1 MRTSAMRRT
10 LPQGREKGTMTRMS
24 EAARDVASQVV
35 RRRPSWMSQA
45 ATLVRKDVLIELRT
59 GEVLVTSGFFAVLV
73 VVLGSLAFYLGADT
87 RTQVAAG
94 VIWLAVAFSAV
105 LGLGRLWHRERDEG
119 ALDGIL
125 SAPVSRSA
133 VFAGKAIGLLG
144 FLVAIELV
152 VVPLSALFFSLELS
166 KVGAGILLI
175 AAFATPGVASA
186 GTLFGAMTAR
196 TKARDLV
203 LAVVLFPLLA
213 PTLLTAVVATRE
225 LFGGTPL
232 TELGDYFKILAVF
245 DVAFTAGGLALFGT
259 LVDA

>member
-1 MRTSAMRRT
+1 
-10 LPQGREKGTMTRMS
+10 MTRMI
-24 EAARDVASQVV
+24 EAAQDTTPRLA
-35 RRRPSWMSQA
+35 RRRPSWTSQA
-45 ATLVRKDVLIELRT
+45 VILMQKDVLIEVRT

-73 VVLGSLAFYLGADT
+73 VVLGSLAFYLGPDT

-94 VIWLAVAFSAV
+94 VIWLAVAFAAV
-105 LGLGRLWHRERDEG
+105 LGLGRLWQRERDEG
-119 ALDGIL
+119 ALEGVL

-133 VFAGKAIGLLG
+133 IFAGKTLGLLL

-166 KVGAGILLI
+166 KVGLGIFLI
-175 AAFATPGVASA
+175 AALATPGVASV

-225 LFGGTPL
+225 LFGGTPVA
-232 TELGDYFKILAVF
+232 ELGDYFRILGVF